1 MVLHSSFFH
10 FLACRIQQFCRILLK
25 GREFMDEYLV
35 KTAKALEMAR
45 MRSGLSQQKLAARMG
60 VNRGTIANWE
70 QGLAA
75 ISLPMAM
82 RWFTCCGVSA
92 ARYMDACIYP
102 GLLEHLEDDL
112 SNMEKRQILID
123 AMVECSSY
131 EIDALLYIR
140 YGDHGSDHMG
150 VLTEVLANLHTPLKD
165 RVSVCRMVSGNYEIA
180 QATGTDPDPNGTAP
194 KMEILYQAQD
204 AGTEAAMKSNDS
216 YTVNPNN
223 ISG

>member
-1 MVLHSSFFH
+1 
-10 FLACRIQQFCRILLK
+10 
-25 GREFMDEYLV
+25 MDEYLV
-35 KTAKALEMAR
+35 RTAKALEIAR

-92 ARYMDACIYP
+92 ARHMDACIDP

-123 AMVECSSY
+123 AMMECSSY

-140 YGDHGSDHMG
+140 YGDHGSDHIG
-150 VLTEVLANLHTPLKD
+150 VLTEILANLHTPLKD
-165 RVSVCRMVSGNYEIA
+165 RVAVCRMVSGSYEIA
-180 QATGTDPDPNGTAP
+180 QATGTDPDPNGTSP

-204 AGTEAAMKSNDS
+204 AGTDAAMKSNDS

>member
-1 MVLHSSFFH
+1 
-10 FLACRIQQFCRILLK
+10 
-25 GREFMDEYLV
+25 
-35 KTAKALEMAR
+35 
-45 MRSGLSQQKLAARMG
+45 MRSGLSQQKLAAKMG

-82 RWFTCCGVSA
+82 RWFTCCGVSV
-92 ARYMDACIYP
+92 ARYMDACIHP

-112 SNMEKRQILID
+112 SDLEKRRILID
-123 AMVECSSY
+123 AMMECSSY

-140 YGDHGSDHMG
+140 YGDHGSDHIG
-150 VLTEVLANLHTPLKD
+150 VLTEILANLHTPLKD
-165 RVSVCRMVSGNYEIA
+165 RVAVCRMVSGSYEMA
-180 QATGTDPDPNGTAP
+180 QATGTDPDTNGTAP

-223 ISG
+223 ITG

>member
-1 MVLHSSFFH
+1 
-10 FLACRIQQFCRILLK
+10 
-25 GREFMDEYLV
+25 
-35 KTAKALEMAR
+35 
-45 MRSGLSQQKLAARMG
+45 MRSGLSQQKLAAKMG

-75 ISLPMAM
+75 ISLPMSM

-92 ARYMDACIYP
+92 ARYMDACIHP
-102 GLLEHLEDDL
+102 GLLEHLEDDP
-112 SNMEKRQILID
+112 SDMEKRKVLID
-123 AMVECSSY
+123 AMMECSSY

-140 YGDHGSDHMG
+140 YGDHGSDHIG
-150 VLTEVLANLHTPLKD
+150 VLTEILANLHTPLKD
-165 RVSVCRMVSGNYEIA
+165 RVAVCRMASGNYEMA

-223 ISG
+223 ITG

>member
-1 MVLHSSFFH
+1 
-10 FLACRIQQFCRILLK
+10 
-25 GREFMDEYLV
+25 MDEYLV
-35 KTAKALEMAR
+35 RTAKALEMAR
-45 MRSGLSQQKLAARMG
+45 MRSGLSQQKLAAKMD

-82 RWFTCCGVSA
+82 RWFTCCGVSV
-92 ARYMDACIYP
+92 ARYMDACIHP

-112 SNMEKRQILID
+112 SDLEKRRILID
-123 AMVECSSY
+123 AMMECSSY
-131 EIDALLYIR
+131 EIEALLYIR
-140 YGDHGSDHMG
+140 YGDHGSDHIG
-150 VLTEVLANLHTPLKD
+150 VLTEILANLHTPLKD
-165 RVSVCRMVSGNYEIA
+165 RVAVCRMVSGSYEMA
-180 QATGTDPDPNGTAP
+180 QATGTDSDPNGTAP

>member
-1 MVLHSSFFH
+1 
-10 FLACRIQQFCRILLK
+10 
-25 GREFMDEYLV
+25 MDEYLV
-35 KTAKALEMAR
+35 RTAKALEIAR
-45 MRSGLSQQKLAARMG
+45 MRSGLSQQKLAARMD

-82 RWFTCCGVSA
+82 RWFTCCGVSV
-92 ARYMDACIYP
+92 ARYMDACIHP

-112 SNMEKRQILID
+112 SDLEKRRILID
-123 AMVECSSY
+123 AMMECSSY

-140 YGDHGSDHMG
+140 YGDHGSDHIG
-150 VLTEVLANLHTPLKD
+150 VLTEILANLHTPLKD
-165 RVSVCRMVSGNYEIA
+165 RVSVCRMVSGSYEMA
-180 QATGTDPDPNGTAP
+180 QATGTDPDLNGTAP

-223 ISG
+223 ITG

>member
-1 MVLHSSFFH
+1 
-10 FLACRIQQFCRILLK
+10 
-25 GREFMDEYLV
+25 MDEYLV
-35 KTAKALEMAR
+35 RTAKALEIAR
-45 MRSGLSQQKLAARMG
+45 MLSGLSQQKLAARMG
-60 VNRGTIANWE
+60 VNRGTVANWE

-82 RWFTCCGVSA
+82 RWFTCCGVSV
-92 ARYMDACIYP
+92 ARYMDACIHP

-112 SNMEKRQILID
+112 SDLEKRRILIN
-123 AMVECSSY
+123 AMMECSSY

-140 YGDHGSDHMG
+140 YGDHGSDHIG
-150 VLTEVLANLHTPLKD
+150 VLTEILANLHTPLKD
-165 RVSVCRMVSGNYEIA
+165 RVAVCRMVSGSYEMA

>member
-1 MVLHSSFFH
+1 
-10 FLACRIQQFCRILLK
+10 
-25 GREFMDEYLV
+25 MDEYLV
-35 KTAKALEMAR
+35 RTAKALEMAR

-82 RWFTCCGVSA
+82 RWFTCCGLSVS
-92 ARYMDACIYP
+92 RYMDACTHP

-112 SNMEKRQILID
+112 SDLEKRQILID
-123 AMVECSSY
+123 AMMECSSY

-140 YGDHGSDHMG
+140 YGDHGSDHIG

-165 RVSVCRMVSGNYEIA
+165 RVAVCRMISGNHEMA
-180 QATGTDPDPNGTAP
+180 QATGTDPDPDGTQP
-194 KMEILYQAQD
+194 KMEVLYQAQD

-223 ISG
+223 ITG

>member
-1 MVLHSSFFH
+1 
-10 FLACRIQQFCRILLK
+10 
-25 GREFMDEYLV
+25 MDEYLV
-35 KTAKALEMAR
+35 RTAKALEMAR

-82 RWFTCCGVSA
+82 RLFTCCGVSA

-123 AMVECSSY
+123 AMIECSSY

>member
-1 MVLHSSFFH
+1 
-10 FLACRIQQFCRILLK
+10 
-25 GREFMDEYLV
+25 MDEYLV
-35 KTAKALEMAR
+35 RAAKALEIAR
-45 MRSGLSQQKLAARMG
+45 MRSGLSQQKLAAKMG
-60 VNRGTIANWE
+60 VNRGTIANWK

-82 RWFTCCGVSA
+82 RWFTCCGVSV
-92 ARYMDACIYP
+92 ARYMDACIHP
-102 GLLEHLEDDL
+102 GLLEHLEDGLSDL
-112 SNMEKRQILID
+112 EKRRILID
-123 AMVECSSY
+123 AMMECSSY

-140 YGDHGSDHMG
+140 YGDHGSDHIG
-150 VLTEVLANLHTPLKD
+150 VLTEILANLHTPLKD
-165 RVSVCRMVSGNYEIA
+165 RVAVCRMVSGSYEIA

>member
-1 MVLHSSFFH
+1 
-10 FLACRIQQFCRILLK
+10 
-25 GREFMDEYLV
+25 MDEYLV
-35 KTAKALEMAR
+35 RTAKALEIAR

-82 RWFTCCGVSA
+82 RWFTCCGVSV

-102 GLLEHLEDDL
+102 GLLEHLEDVLSDL
-112 SNMEKRQILID
+112 EKRRILID
-123 AMVECSSY
+123 AMMECSSY

-140 YGDHGSDHMG
+140 YGDHGSDHIG
-150 VLTEVLANLHTPLKD
+150 VLTEILANLHTPLKD
-165 RVSVCRMVSGNYEIA
+165 RVAVCRMVSGSYEMA

>member
-1 MVLHSSFFH
+1 
-10 FLACRIQQFCRILLK
+10 
-25 GREFMDEYLV
+25 MDEYLV
-35 KTAKALEMAR
+35 RTAKALEIAR

-70 QGLAA
+70 QGLVA

-82 RWFTCCGVSA
+82 RWFTYCGVSV
-92 ARYMDACIYP
+92 ARYMDACIHP

-112 SNMEKRQILID
+112 FDMEKRKILID
-123 AMVECSSY
+123 AMMECSSY

-140 YGDHGSDHMG
+140 YGDHGSDHIG
-150 VLTEVLANLHTPLKD
+150 VLTEILANLHTPLKD

-194 KMEILYQAQD
+194 KMEIFYQAQD

-223 ISG
+223 ITG

>member
-1 MVLHSSFFH
+1 
-10 FLACRIQQFCRILLK
+10 
-25 GREFMDEYLV
+25 MDEYLLR
-35 KTAKALEMAR
+35 TSKALEMAR
-45 MRSGLSQQKLAARMG
+45 MRSGLSQQKLAAQMG

-82 RWFTCCGVSA
+82 RWFTCCGVSV
-92 ARYMDACIYP
+92 ARYMDACIHP
-102 GLLEHLEDDL
+102 GLLEHLEDNL
-112 SNMEKRQILID
+112 SGMEKRKILID
-123 AMVECSSY
+123 AIMECSSY
-131 EIDALLYIR
+131 EIDALLYMR
-140 YGDHGSDHMG
+140 YGDHGSDHIG

>member
-1 MVLHSSFFH
+1 
-10 FLACRIQQFCRILLK
+10 
-25 GREFMDEYLV
+25 MDEYLV
-35 KTAKALEMAR
+35 RTAKALEIAR
-45 MRSGLSQQKLAARMG
+45 MCSGLSQQKLAARMG

-82 RWFTCCGVSA
+82 RWFTCCGVSV
-92 ARYMDACIYP
+92 ARYMDACIHP
-102 GLLEHLEDDL
+102 GLLDHLEDGLSDL
-112 SNMEKRQILID
+112 EKRKVLID
-123 AMVECSSY
+123 AMMECSSY

-140 YGDHGSDHMG
+140 YGDHGSDHIG
-150 VLTEVLANLHTPLKD
+150 VLTEILANLHTPLKD
-165 RVSVCRMVSGNYEIA
+165 RVAVCRMVSGSYEIA

>member
-1 MVLHSSFFH
+1 
-10 FLACRIQQFCRILLK
+10 
-25 GREFMDEYLV
+25 MDEYLAR
-35 KTAKALEMAR
+35 TAKALEMAR

-123 AMVECSSY
+123 AMIECSSY
-131 EIDALLYIR
+131 EIDALLYMR
-140 YGDHGSDHMG
+140 YGDHGSDHIG
-150 VLTEVLANLHTPLKD
+150 VLTEILANLHTPWKD

-204 AGTEAAMKSNDS
+204 AGTEAAMRSNDS

>member
-1 MVLHSSFFH
+1 
-10 FLACRIQQFCRILLK
+10 
-25 GREFMDEYLV
+25 MDEYLV
-35 KTAKALEMAR
+35 RTAKALEIAR
-45 MRSGLSQQKLAARMG
+45 MRSGLSQQKLAARMD

-82 RWFTCCGVSA
+82 RWFTCCDVSA
-92 ARYMDACIYP
+92 ARYMDACFHP

-112 SNMEKRQILID
+112 SGIEKRRILID
-123 AMVECSSY
+123 AMMECSSY

-140 YGDHGSDHMG
+140 YGDHGSDHIG
-150 VLTEVLANLHTPLKD
+150 VLTEILANLHTPLKD
-165 RVSVCRMVSGNYEIA
+165 RVAVCRMASGNYEMA

-223 ISG
+223 ITG

>member
-1 MVLHSSFFH
+1 
-10 FLACRIQQFCRILLK
+10 
-25 GREFMDEYLV
+25 MDEYLV
-35 KTAKALEMAR
+35 RTAKALEIAR
-45 MRSGLSQQKLAARMG
+45 MRSGLSQQKLAAKMG

-82 RWFTCCGVSA
+82 RWFTCCGVSSD
-92 ARYMDACIYP
+92 RYMDACFHP

-112 SNMEKRQILID
+112 SDLEKRRILID
-123 AMVECSSY
+123 AMMECSSY

-140 YGDHGSDHMG
+140 YGDHGSDHNG
-150 VLTEVLANLHTPLKD
+150 VLTEILANLHTPLKD
-165 RVSVCRMVSGNYEIA
+165 RVAVCRMVSGSYEMA

>member
-1 MVLHSSFFH
+1 
-10 FLACRIQQFCRILLK
+10 
-25 GREFMDEYLV
+25 MDEYLV
-35 KTAKALEMAR
+35 RTAKALEMAR

-60 VNRGTIANWE
+60 VNRGTVANWE

-82 RWFTCCGVSA
+82 RWFTCCGVSV
-92 ARYMDACIYP
+92 ARYMDACIHP

-112 SNMEKRQILID
+112 SSMEKRKIL
-123 AMVECSSY
+123 
-131 EIDALLYIR
+131 IDALLYMR
-140 YGDHGSDHMG
+140 YGDHGSDHIG
-150 VLTEVLANLHTPLKD
+150 VLTEILANLHTPLKD
-165 RVSVCRMVSGNYEIA
+165 RVSVCRMVSGSYEIA

-223 ISG
+223 ITG

>member
-1 MVLHSSFFH
+1 
-10 FLACRIQQFCRILLK
+10 
-25 GREFMDEYLV
+25 MDEYLV
-35 KTAKALEMAR
+35 RTAKALEIAR
-45 MRSGLSQQKLAARMG
+45 MRSGLSQQKLAAKIG

-92 ARYMDACIYP
+92 ARYMDACIHP

-112 SNMEKRQILID
+112 SDLEKRKILIN
-123 AMVECSSY
+123 AMMECSSY

-140 YGDHGSDHMG
+140 YGDHGSDHIG
-150 VLTEVLANLHTPLKD
+150 VLTEILANLHTPLKD
-165 RVSVCRMVSGNYEIA
+165 RVAVCRMVSGSYEMA

-194 KMEILYQAQD
+194 KMEILYQAQA

>member
-1 MVLHSSFFH
+1 
-10 FLACRIQQFCRILLK
+10 
-25 GREFMDEYLV
+25 MDEYLV
-35 KTAKALEMAR
+35 RTAKALEIAR

-82 RWFTCCGVSA
+82 RWFTYCGVSV
-92 ARYMDACIYP
+92 ARYMDACIHP
-102 GLLEHLEDDL
+102 GLLEHLEDDP
-112 SNMEKRQILID
+112 SDMEKRQILID
-123 AMVECSSY
+123 AMMECSSY

-140 YGDHGSDHMG
+140 YGDHGSDHIG
-150 VLTEVLANLHTPLKD
+150 VLTEILANLHTPLKD
-165 RVSVCRMVSGNYEIA
+165 RVAVCRMASGNYEMA

>member
-1 MVLHSSFFH
+1 
-10 FLACRIQQFCRILLK
+10 
-25 GREFMDEYLV
+25 MDEYLV
-35 KTAKALEMAR
+35 RTAKALEIAR
-45 MRSGLSQQKLAARMG
+45 MRSGLSQQKLAAKMG

-92 ARYMDACIYP
+92 TRYMDACIHP

-112 SNMEKRQILID
+112 SDLEKRHILID
-123 AMVECSSY
+123 AMMECSSY

-140 YGDHGSDHMG
+140 YGDHGSDHIG
-150 VLTEVLANLHTPLKD
+150 VLTEILANLHTPLKD
-165 RVSVCRMVSGNYEIA
+165 RVAVCRMVSGSYEMA

>member
-1 MVLHSSFFH
+1 
-10 FLACRIQQFCRILLK
+10 
-25 GREFMDEYLV
+25 MDEYLV
-35 KTAKALEMAR
+35 RTAKALEIAR
-45 MRSGLSQQKLAARMG
+45 MRSGLSQQKLAAKMG
-60 VNRGTIANWE
+60 VNRGTVANWE

-82 RWFTCCGVSA
+82 RWFTCCGVSV
-92 ARYMDACIYP
+92 ARYIDACIHP
-102 GLLEHLEDDL
+102 GLLEHLEDDI
-112 SNMEKRQILID
+112 SDMEKRQILID
-123 AMVECSSY
+123 AMMECSSY

-140 YGDHGSDHMG
+140 YGDHGSDHIG
-150 VLTEVLANLHTPLKD
+150 VLTEILANLHTPLKD
-165 RVSVCRMVSGNYEIA
+165 RVAVCRMVSGSYEMA

-216 YTVNPNN
+216 YTVNSNN

>member
-1 MVLHSSFFH
+1 
-10 FLACRIQQFCRILLK
+10 
-25 GREFMDEYLV
+25 MDEYLV
-35 KTAKALEMAR
+35 RTAKALEIAR
-45 MRSGLSQQKLAARMG
+45 MRSGLSQQKLAARMD
-60 VNRGTIANWE
+60 VNRGTVANWE

-82 RWFTCCGVSA
+82 RWFTCCGVSV
-92 ARYMDACIYP
+92 ARYMDACIHP
-102 GLLEHLEDDL
+102 GLLEHLEDNISDI
-112 SNMEKRQILID
+112 EKRQILID
-123 AMVECSSY
+123 AMMECSSY

-140 YGDHGSDHMG
+140 YGDHGSDHIG
-150 VLTEVLANLHTPLKD
+150 VLTEILANLHTPLKD
-165 RVSVCRMVSGNYEIA
+165 RVAVCRMVSGSYEMA

>member
-1 MVLHSSFFH
+1 
-10 FLACRIQQFCRILLK
+10 
-25 GREFMDEYLV
+25 MDEYLV
-35 KTAKALEMAR
+35 RTAKALEIAR
-45 MRSGLSQQKLAARMG
+45 MRSGLSQQKLAAKMG

-82 RWFTCCGVSA
+82 RWFTCCGVSSD
-92 ARYMDACIYP
+92 RYMDACFHP

-112 SNMEKRQILID
+112 SDLEKRRILID
-123 AMVECSSY
+123 AMMECSSY

-140 YGDHGSDHMG
+140 YGDHGSDHIG
-150 VLTEVLANLHTPLKD
+150 VLTEILANLHTPLKD
-165 RVSVCRMVSGNYEIA
+165 RVAVCRMASGSYEMA

>member
-1 MVLHSSFFH
+1 
-10 FLACRIQQFCRILLK
+10 
-25 GREFMDEYLV
+25 MDEYLLR
-35 KTAKALEMAR
+35 TSKALEMAR
-45 MRSGLSQQKLAARMG
+45 MRSGLSQQKLAAQMG

-82 RWFTCCGVSA
+82 RWFTCCGVSV
-92 ARYMDACIYP
+92 ARYMDACIHP

-112 SNMEKRQILID
+112 SGMEKRQILID
-123 AMVECSSY
+123 AMMECSSY
-131 EIDALLYIR
+131 EIDALLYMR
-140 YGDHGSDHMG
+140 YGDHGSDHIG

-165 RVSVCRMVSGNYEIA
+165 RVSVCRMETPNYEIA

-194 KMEILYQAQD
+194 KMGILYQAQD

-223 ISG
+223 ITG

>member
-1 MVLHSSFFH
+1 
-10 FLACRIQQFCRILLK
+10 
-25 GREFMDEYLV
+25 MDEYLV
-35 KTAKALEMAR
+35 RTAKALERAR
-45 MRSGLSQQKLAARMG
+45 MRSGLSQQKLAAKMG

-82 RWFTCCGVSA
+82 RWFTCCGVSV
-92 ARYMDACIYP
+92 ARYMDACVHP

-112 SNMEKRQILID
+112 SDLEKWKILID
-123 AMVECSSY
+123 AMMECSSY

-140 YGDHGSDHMG
+140 YGDHGSDHIG
-150 VLTEVLANLHTPLKD
+150 VLTEILANLHTPLKD
-165 RVSVCRMVSGNYEIA
+165 RVAVCRMVSGSYEMA

>member
-1 MVLHSSFFH
+1 
-10 FLACRIQQFCRILLK
+10 
-25 GREFMDEYLV
+25 MDEYLV
-35 KTAKALEMAR
+35 RTAKALEIAR
-45 MRSGLSQQKLAARMG
+45 MRSGLSQQMLAAKMG

-82 RWFTCCGVSA
+82 RWFTCCGVSV
-92 ARYMDACIYP
+92 ARYMDACIHP
-102 GLLEHLEDDL
+102 GLLEHLEDGLSDL
-112 SNMEKRQILID
+112 EKRRILID
-123 AMVECSSY
+123 AMMECSSY

-140 YGDHGSDHMG
+140 YGDHGSDHIG
-150 VLTEVLANLHTPLKD
+150 VLTEILANLHTPLKD
-165 RVSVCRMVSGNYEIA
+165 RVAVCRMVSGSYEIA
-180 QATGTDPDPNGTAP
+180 QATGTDSDPNGTAP

-223 ISG
+223 ITG

>member
-1 MVLHSSFFH
+1 
-10 FLACRIQQFCRILLK
+10 
-25 GREFMDEYLV
+25 MDEYLAR
-35 KTAKALEMAR
+35 TAKALEMAR

-75 ISLPMAM
+75 VSLPMAM
-82 RWFTCCGVSA
+82 RWVTCCGVSA

-123 AMVECSSY
+123 AMIECSSY
-131 EIDALLYIR
+131 EIDALLYMR
-140 YGDHGSDHMG
+140 YGDHGSDHIG
-150 VLTEVLANLHTPLKD
+150 VLTEILANLHTPLKD

-204 AGTEAAMKSNDS
+204 AGTEAAMRSNDS
-216 YTVNPNN
+216 YAVNPNN

>member
-1 MVLHSSFFH
+1 
-10 FLACRIQQFCRILLK
+10 
-25 GREFMDEYLV
+25 MDEYLV
-35 KTAKALEMAR
+35 RTAKALEIAR
-45 MRSGLSQQKLAARMG
+45 MCSGLSQQKLATKMG

-82 RWFTCCGVSA
+82 RWFTCCGVSV
-92 ARYMDACIYP
+92 ARYMDACIHP

-112 SNMEKRQILID
+112 SDLEKRRILID
-123 AMVECSSY
+123 AMMECSSY

-140 YGDHGSDHMG
+140 YGDHGSDHIG
-150 VLTEVLANLHTPLKD
+150 VLTEILANLHTPLKD
-165 RVSVCRMVSGNYEIA
+165 RVAVCRMVSGSYEMA